1 MFEGSRG
8 PDLTDIPSA
17 VVRPKRR
24 SSPQLIWLIPIV
36 AVLIGGWLAVKS
48 ILAKGPTITI
58 TFKTA
63 DGLEAGKTKIK
74 YKNIDIGEVK
84 SVGFSK
90 DLENIVVTAE
100 LDKGVTPHLVEDV
113 RFWIVKPRITGG
125 QVTGIGTLF
134 SGSYIEMDR
143 GKSSTKREH
152 FEGLEVQPTVTGD
165 MQGHHFILHA
175 ESTGS
180 LEPGSPVYFRQE
192 AVGSVESHQ
201 LNQDGQGVTFKIF
214 VNAPYDQY
222 VRTNT
227 RFWNASGID
236 VTMDSAGIK
245 VNTQSLA
252 SILIGGIAFETLAG
266 APQPLAE
273 ENQEFSLAE
282 TRSEA
287 MKRPDTLSLP
297 FVFYFT
303 QSLRGLSIG
312 ATVEFRGI
320 EIGEVKSMNVEMNE
334 AGDGFRFPVTVA
346 IYPMRLMALSKG
358 DQFSNLK
365 QDEASRRARWD
376 QMVHKG
382 LRGQLKSG
390 NLLTGQLYVNLE
402 FFPDAPPAPIDWTNI
417 PPALPTMAGGLQ
429 ALERS
434 VASILAKVDKMPIEE
449 IGTDLR
455 QNLASLNR
463 TLISADKLVKRL
475 DVEVTPEAKST
486 LEEARKT
493 LKTVERTMAS
503 DAPLQQD
510 LRTSLRELS
519 RAAESLRELTDL
531 LERQPESLLR
541 GKKES
546 KR

>member
-8 PDLTDIPSA
+8 SDLTDIPSA
-17 VVRPKRR
+17 VAVSKRK

-48 ILAKGPTITI
+48 ILDKGPTITI
-58 TFKTA
+58 SFKTA
-63 DGLEAGKTKIK
+63 EGIEAGKTKVK
-74 YKNIDIGEVK
+74 YKNIDIGEVT

-90 DLENIVVTAE
+90 DLENIVLTVEMHKGAE
-100 LDKGVTPHLVEDV
+100 PHLVEDV
-113 RFWIVKPRITGG
+113 RFWIVKPRISGG
-125 QVTGIGTLF
+125 QVSGIGTLF

-143 GKSSTKREH
+143 GKSSTRREA
-152 FEGLEVQPTVTGD
+152 FEGLEVQPAVTGD
-165 MQGHHFILHA
+165 MQGRHYILHA

-180 LEPGSPVYFRQE
+180 LDAGSPVYFRQE
-192 AVGSVESHQ
+192 AVGSVESHH
-201 LNQDGQGVTFKIF
+201 LNEDGQGVTFKIF
-214 VNAPYDQY
+214 VSAPYDQY

-236 VTMDSAGIK
+236 VTMDSTGIK
-245 VNTQSLA
+245 VDTMSLA
-252 SILIGGIAFETLAG
+252 SILIGGITFETLAG
-266 APQPLAE
+266 PPQPIAE
-273 ENQEFSLAE
+273 ENQEFALAE

-287 MKRPDTLSLP
+287 MKRPDTVSLP

-320 EIGEVKSMNVEMNE
+320 EIGEVKSMNVEVNE
-334 AGDGFRFPVTVA
+334 AADGFRFPVTVA
-346 IYPMRLMALSKG
+346 IYPERLLALSKVAIT
-358 DQFSNLK
+358 NMK

-376 QMVHKG
+376 HMVQKG

-390 NLLTGQLYVNLE
+390 NLLTGQLYVSMD
-402 FFPDAPPAPIDWTNI
+402 FFPDAPPAQIDWTSV

-449 IGTDLR
+449 IGSDLR

-463 TLISADKLVKRL
+463 TLNSADKLVKRM
-475 DVEVTPEAKST
+475 DAEVTPEAKST

-493 LKTVERTMAS
+493 LITVDRMMAA

-510 LRTSLRELS
+510 LRTTLRELA
-519 RAAESLRELTDL
+519 RTAQSLRQLTEL
-531 LERQPESLLR
+531 LERQPESLIR